1 MVRYSP
7 RGARR
12 SPALAALKFLFLV
25 AFAAAL
31 GFAGWM
37 LWFALSPVKMGAT
50 PLEFSIRPGSALR
63 AATRQIIDS
72 GVSMPAWQFIA
83 LARASGHQGRIKA
96 GSYQLNTGVTPF
108 QILRKIT
115 QGDFAQADVVLIE
128 GWTFKQLRAALD
140 ENPELRHDSTA
151 LSDEEIMARLGDAD
165 VAAEGMFFPDT
176 YIFAKG
182 DSDFA
187 VLGRAHRVMRRRLEQ
202 AWAQRDPKLP
212 LETPYEALILASIVE
227 KETGLST
234 DRGMVAAVF
243 LNRLRLGMRLQ
254 TDPSVIY
261 GMGDKFEGNLRKRD
275 LAHDHPFNTYTRAGL
290 PPHPIAMPG
299 AAALEAVTH
308 PAKSDALYFV
318 SRGDGTS
325 EFSRSL
331 SDHNRAVDRYQ
342 KRRRSR

>member
-1 MVRYSP
+1 MSRYSA

-12 SPALAALKFLFLV
+12 SPALGALKALFLL

-37 LWFALSPVKMGAT
+37 LWFALSPVKIGAS
-50 PLEFSIRPGSALR
+50 PLEFSIRQGSALR
-63 AATRQIIDS
+63 GAARQIVDA
-72 GVSMPAWQFIA
+72 GVVMPAWKFIL

-96 GSYQLNTGVTPF
+96 GSYQISAGVTPF

-115 QGDFAQADVVLIE
+115 QGEFAQADVVLIE

-140 ENPELRHDSTA
+140 SHPELKHDSA
-151 LSDEEIMARLGDAD
+151 GVSDADIMAKLGDPD

-187 VLGRAHRVMRRRLEQ
+187 VLARAHRAMRKRLQAAWEQ
-202 AWAQRDPKLP
+202 REPKLP

-227 KETGLST
+227 KETGLAT
-234 DRGMVAAVF
+234 DRHMVAAVF
-243 LNRLRLGMRLQ
+243 VNRLRLGMRLQ

-261 GMGDKFEGNLRKRD
+261 GMGDKYAGNLRKRD
-275 LAHDHPFNTYTRAGL
+275 LTNDHPFNTYTRAGL

-299 AAALEAVTH
+299 AAALEATLH

-325 EFSRSL
+325 EFSRNL
-331 SDHNRAVDRYQ
+331 SDHNRAVTRYQ
-342 KRRRSR
+342 KRGGR

>member
-1 MVRYSP
+1 MPRYSV
-7 RGARR
+7 RGSRR
-12 SPALAALKFLFLV
+12 SPWVGALKFLFLI
-25 AFAAAL
+25 AFAAGL

-37 LWFALSPVKMGAT
+37 LWFALTPVKIGASQ
-50 PLEFSIRPGSALR
+50 LEFSIRQGSALR
-63 AATRQIIDS
+63 GAARQIIDA
-72 GVSMPAWQFIA
+72 GVGMPSWQFIL

-96 GSYQLNTGVTPF
+96 GSYQIGAGVTPF

-140 ENPELRHDSTA
+140 AHAELRHDSA
-151 LSDEEIMARLGDAD
+151 GVPDQQIMERLGDPG
-165 VAAEGMFFPDT
+165 VAPEGMFFPDT

-187 VLGRAHRVMRRRLEQ
+187 VLGRAHRVMRARLQAAWERRE
-202 AWAQRDPKLP
+202 PKLP
-212 LETPYEALILASIVE
+212 LESAYEALILASIVE
-227 KETGLST
+227 KETGLAT

-243 LNRLRLGMRLQ
+243 INRLRLGMRLQ

-261 GMGDKFEGNLRKRD
+261 GMGDKYAGNLRKRD
-275 LAHDHPFNTYTRAGL
+275 LTSDHPFNTYTRVGL

-299 AAALEAVTH
+299 AASLEAVMH

-325 EFSRSL
+325 EFSRNL
-331 SDHNRAVDRYQ
+331 SDHNRAVGRYQ
-342 KRRRSR
+342 KRGGR

>member
-1 MVRYSP
+1 MPRYSV

-12 SPALAALKFLFLV
+12 SPWVGALKLLFLI
-25 AFAAAL
+25 AFAAGL

-37 LWFALSPVKMGAT
+37 LWFALTPVKIAT
-50 PLEFSIRPGSALR
+50 SPLEFSIRQGSALR
-63 AATRQIIDS
+63 GATRQIIDA
-72 GVSMPAWQFIA
+72 GVAMPAWQFIA

-96 GSYQLNTGVTPF
+96 GSYQLSAGVTPF

-115 QGDFAQADVVLIE
+115 QGAFAQADVVVIE

-140 ENPELRHDSTA
+140 AHPELKHDSTGVP
-151 LSDEEIMARLGDAD
+151 DEQIMARLGDPG
-165 VAAEGMFFPDT
+165 VAPEGMFFPDT

-187 VLGRAHRVMRRRLEQ
+187 VLGRAHRVMRKRLQ
-202 AWAQRDPKLP
+202 AAWDQREPKLP
-212 LETPYEALILASIVE
+212 LATPYEALILASIVE
-227 KETGLST
+227 KETGTAT

-243 LNRLRLGMRLQ
+243 INRLRLGMRLQ

-261 GMGDKFEGNLRKRD
+261 GMGEKFDGNLRKRD
-275 LAHDHPFNTYTRAGL
+275 LAADHAFNTYTRPGL

-299 AAALEAVTH
+299 AAALEAAVH
-308 PAKSDALYFV
+308 PTRSDALYFV

-325 EFSRSL
+325 EFSRNL
-331 SDHNRAVDRYQ
+331 SDHNRAVTRYQ
-342 KRRRSR
+342 KRGGR